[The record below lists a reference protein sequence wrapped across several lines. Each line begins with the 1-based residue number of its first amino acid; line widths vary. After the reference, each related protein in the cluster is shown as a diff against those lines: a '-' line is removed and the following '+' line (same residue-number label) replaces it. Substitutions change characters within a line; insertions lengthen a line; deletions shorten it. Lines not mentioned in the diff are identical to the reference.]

1 MENEQSKAPTRWT
14 REARLAHMADRLNRL
29 SIEKNMSQADLSRAT
44 KLGRDSM
51 SRYFRGMTLPDTLSL
66 VALARALGTE
76 PRDLD
81 PGATAATLPNM
92 TEIAPAMSIREDPA
106 APGWSFVQINRRMP
120 SSLAAR
126 IMVMIADYP

>member
-1 MENEQSKAPTRWT
+1 MDSSEPKSPSRWT
-14 REARLAHMADRLNRL
+14 REARLSHMAERLNRL
-29 SIEKNMSQADLSRAT
+29 SIEKNLSQADLSRIT

-51 SRYFRGMTLPDTLSL
+51 SRYFRGMTIPDTLSL

-76 PRDLD
+76 PRELD
-81 PGATAATLPNM
+81 PGATAATLPSM

-120 SSLAAR
+120 SALAAR
-126 IMVMIADYP
+126 IMGLIAEQA